1 MSAAEDLRTALLAHA
16 ALTAVIGSRVRQDI
30 GAAADDYPFVIFKQT
45 GDAPER
51 GLDNSL
57 HARAEDF
64 QIESWG
70 ETRAQ
75 SHQVHRL
82 VEDALAAADLY
93 PDPADPDAIDPD
105 IGARACVWNLRMWT
119 V

>member
-1 MSAAEDLRTALLAHA
+1 MSAAEDLRTALLAHS
-16 ALTAVIGSRVRQDI
+16 ALTDVIGSRVRQDM
-30 GAAADDYPFVIFKQT
+30 GAPDDTYPLVVFKQT
-45 GDAPER
+45 GDTADR

-57 HARAEDF
+57 HGRAEDF

-70 ETRAQ
+70 TTRAQ

-82 VEDALAAADLY
+82 VEDALVAADMI

-105 IGARACVWNLRMWT
+105 IGARACIWNLRIWT

>member
-1 MSAAEDLRTALLAHA
+1 MSAAEDLRATLLAHT
-16 ALTAVIGSRVRQDI
+16 ALTDVVNERVRQDI
-30 GAAADDYPFVIFKQT
+30 GVASDPYPFVIFKQV

-70 ETRAQ
+70 DTRAEA
-75 SHQVHRL
+75 HQVHRL

-93 PDPADPDAIDPD
+93 PDPADPDAIDPE
-105 IGARACVWNLRMWT
+105 IGARACVWNLRIWT
-119 V
+119 P